1 MFYFDINGNF
11 TISNNLILNGDIIKN
26 SSIAPTN
33 SNCIGYSQEVFISG
47 SGIDLTFNTETYYLS
62 LLLPNAGTYDC
73 NASVCIQFGY
83 DYVHPHD
90 IYFSISLGST
100 YADNINKRVFHKLTN
115 PFNAY
120 NSNGNY
126 IRFTGTNTLF
136 ARRILTVSA
145 PTTIYLTIY
154 CGPGDLNS
162 QNLLLPYTYLNY
174 IRIA

>member
-1 MFYFDINGNF
+1 MYIN
-11 TISNNLILNGDIIKN
+11 NNGLAVNGDIYKY
-26 SSIAPTN
+26 SSTAPAN

-47 SGIDLTFNTETYYLS
+47 SGVDLTFNTETYYLS